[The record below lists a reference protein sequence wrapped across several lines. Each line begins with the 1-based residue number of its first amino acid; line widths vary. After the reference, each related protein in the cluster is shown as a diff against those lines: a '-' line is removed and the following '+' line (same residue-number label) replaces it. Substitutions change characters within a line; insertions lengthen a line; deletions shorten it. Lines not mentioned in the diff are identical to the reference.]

1 MRYFLSL
8 LLFSTAYASNTPL
21 VPFPVFLKLGFSSVL
36 EFESAPTRIVLGDA
50 TGFQVEKLENSLVV
64 RTLATAG
71 VSNMFVYLKSGE
83 VKLFTLTASE
93 EAVPTHLS
101 VFKKTPVVTPKASS
115 PSPAFTYKKGVKLVS
130 AKFDAKK
137 DFFTIEVLLSA
148 DSKESITPR
157 WDWVELRH
165 KTEVFK
171 AKTMWAERKVIQKDT
186 SVKARF
192 TFLRPNIS
200 TNLAE
205 SYLQIPVQGYAS
217 PIRLNL
223 KGGK

>member
-8 LLFSTAYASNTPL
+8 LLFSTAHASNTPL

-36 EFESAPTRIVLGDA
+36 EFDSAPTRIVLGDA
-50 TGFQVEKLENSLVV
+50 TSFQVEKLENSLVV
-64 RTLATAG
+64 RTLASAG
-71 VSNMFVYLKSGE
+71 VSNMFVYLKTGE

-93 EAVPTHLS
+93 EVVPTHLS
-101 VFKKTPVVTPKASS
+101 IFKKALRVIPPPTTK
-115 PSPAFTYKKGVKLVS
+115 PSFTYKKGAKLIS

-137 DFFTIEVLLSA
+137 DFFTVEILLTA
-148 DSKESITPR
+148 DSKESISPR

-165 KTEVFK
+165 KAEVIK
-171 AKTMWAERKVIQKDT
+171 AKTMWAERQVVQKDS

-200 TNLAE
+200 KNLAE

-217 PIRLNL
+217 PIRINM
-223 KGGK
+223 KGAK

>member
-1 MRYFLSL
+1 MRYILSL

-50 TGFQVEKLENSLVV
+50 TSFQVERLENSLVV
-64 RTLATAG
+64 RTLTSSG
-71 VSNMFVYLKSGE
+71 VSNMFVYLNTGE

-101 VFKKTPVVTPKASS
+101 VFKKVPVVTPKTTA
-115 PSPAFTYKKGVKLVS
+115 PSPAFTYKKGAKLVS
-130 AKFDAKK
+130 ATFDTKK
-137 DFFTIEVLLSA
+137 DFLTVEILLTA
-148 DSKESITPR
+148 DSKESISPR
-157 WDWVELRH
+157 WDWIALLH
-165 KTEVFK
+165 KTESFK
-171 AKTMWAERKVIQKDT
+171 AKTMWAEREVVQKDS
-186 SVKARF
+186 SVRARF

-200 TNLAE
+200 KDLAQ

-217 PIRLNL
+217 PIRINL